1 VQTLTLRRWVV
12 IVAGLAGIALA
23 VLQTHWLW
31 NAAGFPLEDR
41 LDGIA
46 GAFTDIAFFG
56 ISVLIAWRGAHQAAN
71 LSIALALTASFW
83 NDLLS
88 DGFTVL
94 HRSGALYHSML
105 YLTFFLGAGFYIR
118 ASQQFPRT
126 ITAADLVAS
135 PTIWGRT
142 PLLRQALSALSARPI
157 LVWIFVACMTSLTL
171 TAPDSQG
178 TEVTE
183 LTIVALGIIYFYVSY
198 RSGDAESRR
207 KVLWFLA
214 LAVCVAAFE
223 LIGVAL
229 RAMLGGSRVSASSQ
243 LRVIISVA
251 LNSSFYLAEI
261 GCTAA
266 ALFYAGAI
274 SPSLVI
280 RKTVVYGLTIPLF
293 LFGFATIEVF
303 TAEHLVEALRITD
316 HFASAMIGGVFGLA
330 FHPVKQRV
338 EKLLERFHL
347 KHEAGSTHQA
357 AQAS

>member
-1 VQTLTLRRWVV
+1 MQTLTLRRWVV

-31 NAAGFPLEDR
+31 NDAGLPLERR

-56 ISVLIAWRGAHQAAN
+56 ISALIAWRGAHQAAN
-71 LSIALALTASFW
+71 LSMALALTAAFW

-88 DGFTVL
+88 DVFTVL
-94 HRSGALYHSML
+94 HRSGALYQSML
-105 YLTFFLGAGFYIR
+105 FLTFFLGAGLYIR
-118 ASQQFPRT
+118 TSQQFPRT

-135 PTIWGRT
+135 PTIWGRI

-157 LVWIFVACMTSLTL
+157 LVWIFVACMTSVTL
-171 TAPDSQG
+171 AVPNFQESELAG
-178 TEVTE
+178 

-223 LIGVAL
+223 LIAITL
-229 RAMLGGSRVSASSQ
+229 RATLGGSRVSGSSQ
-243 LRVIISVA
+243 LRMIISVA
-251 LNSSFYLAEI
+251 LNSSFDLAEI

-274 SPSLVI
+274 SPTLVI
-280 RKTVVYGLTIPLF
+280 RKTVVYALTIPVF

-303 TAEHLVEALRITD
+303 TAEHLVQALRITD
-316 HFASAMIGGVFGLA
+316 HFASALIGGVFGLA
-330 FHPVKQRV
+330 FHPVKQRI

-347 KHEAGSTHQA
+347 KHGADSKHQA
-357 AQAS
+357 AQVP